1 MSLNRFFVDKENLAN
16 DIISITG
23 EENQHLFSVLRL
35 SVGEKIY
42 ICFNDGMEHLCE
54 LISTDKK
61 VSKAKILQSTLKQIQ
76 TNITLFMALIKAERM
91 DWAVQKVTELG
102 VTKIVPFTSEFCTV
116 KDKGNKTDKLNR
128 IALSASKQSGRAT
141 LPKISQTLSFNE
153 MLEKLK
159 DFNQIVVAY
168 ENETNNAKTI
178 LQKLD
183 KSKPIAIIIGSEGG
197 FSEKEIEAL
206 QTNKAKIISLGNTIL
221 RAETAS
227 VALISAVNYELGLW
241 ERNK

>member
-102 VTKIVPFTSEFCTV
+102 VTKIVAFTSEFCTV
-116 KDKGNKTDKLNR
+116 KDKGNKTDRLNR

-141 LPKISQTLSFNE
+141 LPEISQTLSFNE